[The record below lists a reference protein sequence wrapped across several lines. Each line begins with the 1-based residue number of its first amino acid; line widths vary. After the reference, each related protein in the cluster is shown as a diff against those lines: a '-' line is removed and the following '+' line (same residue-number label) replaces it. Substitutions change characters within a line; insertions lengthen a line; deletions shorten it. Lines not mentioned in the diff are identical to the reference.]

1 MTGRFFVVP
10 TVTNEVREFPISN
23 LKNTLAQLDD
33 ALLAELLEAAQIA
46 LNDTRTAKRVAA
58 ELDIPV
64 ARAKGLAFIAVQLS
78 MEPGALPDISTVAQL
93 DAFQAELAGA

>member
-1 MTGRFFVVP
+1 M
-10 TVTNEVREFPISN
+10 SN

-33 ALLAELLEAAQIA
+33 ELLAELLEAAQFA

-64 ARAKGLAFIAVQLS
+64 ARAQALAYVAIQLS
-78 MEPGALPDISTVAQL
+78 TEPGTVPDVSTVAQL
-93 DAFQAELAGA
+93 DAFQAELVGA

>member
-1 MTGRFFVVP
+1 M
-10 TVTNEVREFPISN
+10 SS

-33 ALLAELLEAAQIA
+33 YLLAELLEAAQFA

-58 ELDIPV
+58 ELDCPV
-64 ARAKGLAFIAVQLS
+64 ARMQALAYVAIQLS
-78 MEPGALPDISTVAQL
+78 KEPGTVPDVSTVAQL

>member
-1 MTGRFFVVP
+1 M
-10 TVTNEVREFPISN
+10 SN
-23 LKNTLAQLDD
+23 LKNTLTQLDD
-33 ALLAELLEAAQIA
+33 ELLAELLEAAQFA

-64 ARAKGLAFIAVQLS
+64 ARVQALALVAIQLS
-78 MEPGALPDISTVAQL
+78 TEPSAVPDVSTVGQL

>member
-1 MTGRFFVVP
+1 M
-10 TVTNEVREFPISN
+10 NN

-33 ALLAELLEAAQIA
+33 ELLAEFLEAAQLA

-64 ARAKGLAFIAVQLS
+64 ARVQGLAYIAIQLAT
-78 MEPGALPDISTVAQL
+78 EPGVAPDVSTVAQL
-93 DAFQAELAGA
+93 NSLQAELAGA

>member
-1 MTGRFFVVP
+1 M
-10 TVTNEVREFPISN
+10 NN

-33 ALLAELLEAAQIA
+33 ELLAELLKAAQFA

-58 ELDIPV
+58 ELDMPV
-64 ARAKGLAFIAVQLS
+64 ARVQGLAYIAIQLS
-78 MEPGALPDISTVAQL
+78 TEPGAAPDVSTVAQL